1 MLQVISK
8 HIRQYIP
15 MENVVASWGGE
26 EFVILLPNGSLAE
39 AFAKVEIR
47 HEKLST

>member
-1 MLQVISK
+1 
-8 HIRQYIP
+8 
-15 MENVVASWGGE
+15 MENVVAGWGGE

-47 HEKLST
+47 HKKLST